1 MGKVAGFPVAG
12 SRRGEETGVLHFV
25 FKRIAMAV
33 PTLLIMAV
41 TVFVLIRLIPGD
53 PAALMLGDLAT
64 PASLA
69 DLHERLG
76 LDQSLPVQ
84 FGIWFGNVLHGDLGT
99 SITSNQ
105 PVLPLVLD
113 RFWISARVVLIAV
126 LLASLFAVPA
136 GMIAAWRQNTGTDLF
151 LVGTATLLYSI
162 PTFWLGL
169 LLLLF
174 LGLQLNWLPVVGYV
188 SFSEDPGAALLY
200 IVMPVMTLFLHEMGV
215 LIRMSRASTLEVL
228 RLDYITHARAK
239 GLSESAVLWRHA
251 FKNAF
256 GPTWTLIGLVLG
268 NLLGGIAVVET
279 VFTIPG
285 LGRLLVDAIFARD
298 YPVIQGCL
306 LFIAFVYV
314 AVNLVVDLLYPLF
327 DPRVTAE

>member
-1 MGKVAGFPVAG
+1 MLRFAL
-12 SRRGEETGVLHFV
+12 T
-25 FKRIAMAV
+25 RIGMAV
-33 PTLLIMAV
+33 PTLLIVAV
-41 TVFVLIRLIPGD
+41 SVFVLIRLIPGD
-53 PAALMLGDLAT
+53 PAQLMLGDLAT

-69 DLHERLG
+69 DLRARLG
-76 LDQSLPVQ
+76 LDQSLPAQ
-84 FGIWFGNVLHGDLGT
+84 FAIWFGNVLQGDLGF
-99 SITSNQ
+99 SINSQQ
-105 PVLPLVLD
+105 PVLPLILS
-113 RFWISARVVLIAV
+113 RFWISAQVVLTAV
-126 LLASLFAVPA
+126 LFASLVAVPA
-136 GMIAAWRQNTGTDLF
+136 GVIAAWKQDSALDLG
-151 LVGTATLLYSI
+151 LVAAATLLLSV

-174 LGLQLNWLPVVGYV
+174 FGLKLGWLPVVGYV
-188 SFSEDPGAALLY
+188 SIGEDPWAGLLY
-200 IVMPVMTLFLHEMGV
+200 LVMPVLTLFLHEIGV
-215 LIRMSRASTLEVL
+215 LLRMARASTLEVL

-239 GLSESAVLWRHA
+239 GLSEGAVLWRHA

-298 YPVIQGCL
+298 YPVIQGCM
-306 LFIAFVYV
+306 LFIAFTYV
-314 AVNLVVDLLYPLF
+314 LVNLVIDLCYPVF

>member
-1 MGKVAGFPVAG
+1 M
-12 SRRGEETGVLHFV
+12 HFV

-84 FGIWFGNVLHGDLGT
+84 FGIWFGNMLHGDLGI

-306 LFIAFVYV
+306 LFVAFVYV

>member
-1 MGKVAGFPVAG
+1 
-12 SRRGEETGVLHFV
+12 
-25 FKRIAMAV
+25 MAL
-33 PTLLIMAV
+33 PTLFIMAV
-41 TVFVLIRLIPGD
+41 SVFVLIRLIPGD
-53 PAALMLGDLAT
+53 PASLMLGDLAD
-64 PASLA
+64 PSSLA
-69 DLHERLG
+69 DLRQRLG

-84 FGIWFGNVLHGDLGT
+84 FAIWFGNVIQGDFGK
-99 SITSNQ
+99 SITSSQ
-105 PVLPLVLD
+105 DVLPLVLD
-113 RFWISARVVLIAV
+113 RFWISAKIVFIAVLIASV
-126 LLASLFAVPA
+126 IAVPA
-136 GMIAAWRQNTGTDLF
+136 GMIAAWRQNSALDLA
-151 LVGTATLLYSI
+151 LVGTATVLLSI

-174 LGLQLNWLPVVGYV
+174 FGLKLEWLPVVGYV
-188 SFSEDPGAALLY
+188 SFNENPTSALVY
-200 IVMPVMTLFLHEMGV
+200 IIMPIMTLFLHEMGV
-215 LIRMSRASTLEVL
+215 LIRMARASTLEVL

-285 LGRLLVDAIFARD
+285 LGRLLVDSIFARD

-306 LFIAFVYV
+306 LFVAFVYV
-314 AVNLVVDLLYPLF
+314 IVNLVVDLLYPIF
-327 DPRVTAE
+327 DPRVAAE

>member
-1 MGKVAGFPVAG
+1 MFRFAL
-12 SRRGEETGVLHFV
+12 T
-25 FKRIAMAV
+25 RIAMAL
-33 PTLLIMAV
+33 PTLLIVAV
-41 TVFVLIRLIPGD
+41 SVFVLIRLIPGD
-53 PAALMLGDLAT
+53 PAQLMLGDLAT

-69 DLHERLG
+69 DLRARLG

-84 FGIWFGNVLHGDLGT
+84 FGIWFGNVLGGDFGQ
-99 SITSNQ
+99 SISSQ
-105 PVLPLVLD
+105 QAVLPLILQ
-113 RFWISARVVLIAV
+113 RFWVSAQIVLVAV
-126 LLASLFAVPA
+126 LLASCVAVPA
-136 GMIAAWRQNTGTDLF
+136 GVIAAWKQDSPLDLG
-151 LVGTATLLYSI
+151 LVATATLLLSI

-174 LGLQLNWLPVVGYV
+174 FGLKLEWLPVVGYV
-188 SFSEDPGAALLY
+188 SIAEDPWAGILY
-200 IVMPVMTLFLHEMGV
+200 LVMPILTLFLHEIGV
-215 LIRMSRASTLEVL
+215 ILRMARASTLEVL

-239 GLSESAVLWRHA
+239 GLSESTVLWRHA

-298 YPVIQGCL
+298 YPVIQGCM
-306 LFIAFVYV
+306 LFVAFTYV
-314 AVNLVVDLLYPLF
+314 LVNLVIDLCYPVF

>member
-1 MGKVAGFPVAG
+1 MLRFA
-12 SRRGEETGVLHFV
+12 LN
-25 FKRIAMAV
+25 RIGMAL
-33 PTLLIMAV
+33 PTLLIVAV
-41 TVFVLIRLIPGD
+41 TVFALIRLIPGD

-69 DLHERLG
+69 DLRARLG
-76 LDQSLPVQ
+76 LDKSMLSQ
-84 FGIWFGNVLHGDLGT
+84 FGIWLGNLLKGDLGQ
-99 SITSNQ
+99 SINTQ
-105 PVLPLVLD
+105 EAVLPLVLS
-113 RFWISARVVLIAV
+113 RFWVSAQVVLVAV
-126 LLASLFAVPA
+126 LFASLVAVPA
-136 GMIAAWRQNTGTDLF
+136 GVIAAWKQDSLLDLG
-151 LVGTATLLYSI
+151 LVAIATLLLSI

-174 LGLQLNWLPVVGYV
+174 FGLKLAWLPVVGYV
-188 SFSEDPGAALLY
+188 SIGNDPWGGILY
-200 IVMPVMTLFLHEMGV
+200 LVMPILTLFLHEIGV
-215 LIRMSRASTLEVL
+215 ILRMARASTLEVL

-239 GLSESAVLWRHA
+239 GLSEGAVLWRHA

-298 YPVIQGCL
+298 YPVIQGCM
-306 LFIAFVYV
+306 LFVAFTYV
-314 AVNLVVDLLYPLF
+314 LVNLVIDLFYPVF
-327 DPRVTAE
+327 DPRVAAE

>member
-1 MGKVAGFPVAG
+1 MFRFAL
-12 SRRGEETGVLHFV
+12 T
-25 FKRIAMAV
+25 RIGMAL
-33 PTLLIMAV
+33 PTLLIVAV
-41 TVFVLIRLIPGD
+41 SVFVLIRLIPGD
-53 PAALMLGDLAT
+53 PAQLMLGDLAT

-69 DLHERLG
+69 DLRARLG

-84 FGIWFGNVLHGDLGT
+84 FGIWIGNVLTGDFGQ
-99 SITSNQ
+99 SISSQ
-105 PVLPLVLD
+105 QAVLPLILQ
-113 RFWISARVVLIAV
+113 RFWISAQIVLVAV
-126 LLASLFAVPA
+126 LLASCVAVPA
-136 GMIAAWRQNTGTDLF
+136 GVIAAWKQDTALDLG
-151 LVGTATLLYSI
+151 LVATATLLLSI

-174 LGLQLNWLPVVGYV
+174 FGLKLEWLPVVGYV
-188 SFSEDPGAALLY
+188 SIAENPWAGILY
-200 IVMPVMTLFLHEMGV
+200 LVMPIMTLFLHEIGV
-215 LIRMSRASTLEVL
+215 ILRMARASTLEVL

-239 GLSESAVLWRHA
+239 GLSERAVLWRHA

-285 LGRLLVDAIFARD
+285 LGRLLVDSIFARD

-306 LFIAFVYV
+306 LFVAFTYV
-314 AVNLVVDLLYPLF
+314 LVNLVIDLCYPIF